1 CLVGALAVG
10 KTALIQQYVHSIFS
24 DEYLSSVGV
33 KISRKTVE
41 TDGQALNMLLWDLEG
56 QDDYGGVNI
65 SYLKGASGFFLVADG
80 TRGETLSVAL
90 TLRRT
95 ALELLGPDT
104 PHLLLINKN
113 DLEEGWEITDKVLAS
128 LQDSGVQVVRSS
140 ARTGFNVEYAFS
152 ALAKMML
159 EQPA

>member
-1 CLVGALAVG
+1 VGALAVG